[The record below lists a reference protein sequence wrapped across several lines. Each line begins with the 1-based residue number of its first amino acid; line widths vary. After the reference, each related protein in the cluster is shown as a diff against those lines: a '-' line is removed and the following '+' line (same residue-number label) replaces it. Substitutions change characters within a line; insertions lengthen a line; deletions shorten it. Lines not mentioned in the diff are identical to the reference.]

1 MKIVPLMTIMLTMPM
16 IINENENENEILIEI
31 RICASPSFLAD
42 YFSLIENIPFEPR
55 NRLRTNSFY

>member
-31 RICASPSFLAD
+31 RICAAR
-42 YFSLIENIPFEPR
+42 PFWPI
-55 NRLRTNSFY
+55 TFP